1 MERSHNTDYSY
12 DQIEAVLSKIKNCIK
27 KNKYQI
33 SLNPRRED
41 NLEFISRY
49 NLRKEDQKSI
59 LLGIETDDFC
69 YSLQNEHEGFEH
81 EYKIKNRHP
90 ARRRQHRYDL
100 LPLGRLPG
108 ASDADPDRSL
118 QQHRTGRGTDRPR
131 RPQHPERAH
140 RSGRG

>member
-81 EYKIKNRHP
+81 EILYVFAP
-90 ARRRQHRYDL
+90 EVDL
-100 LPLGRLPG
+100 ISAFGEDKTVVVYVKFNLIEE
-108 ASDADPDRSL
+108 SDYTVVISFHELHYPISYL
-118 QQHRTGRGTDRPR
+118 FKQMVYLKK
-131 RPQHPERAH
+131 E
-140 RSGRG
+140 